1 MNMQSERPDEIK
13 IVPINVQKNVQIPMV
28 MGIADDLGISEQKSE
43 LSFII
48 KHLYDLMIEKDAE
61 MVEINPLVLTTD
73 NKLVAN
79 HAHIRIDN
87 NSLYR

>member
-1 MNMQSERPDEIK
+1 MERDRPNEIK
-13 IVPINVQKNVQIPMV
+13 KVPIEIMKNIQIPKILD
-28 MGIADDLGISEQKSE
+28 IAADLGIGEQKSQ

-48 KHLYDLMIEKDAE
+48 KHLYDLFMEKDAE
-61 MVEINPLVLTTD
+61 VIEINPLVLTTD
-73 NKLVAN
+73 QMLVAR